1 MNIIESDRPR
11 SSPSNEMIFMQP
23 HVERYFSECRIMVYT
38 ETTELLQ
45 FEKTENIM
53 MSFMWKLLGRDVN
66 ADIFAAWVRDCC
78 GNYESS
84 NSLELAR
91 LFFDECLY
99 QLGEDFVKKTW
110 NLLGQSIYYCG
121 NLPPNLRQAI
131 YFFFIEFSK
140 NRFNWKELFTEEDND
155 DSTGA
160 TLIWDLDYGEIIAEY
175 YGLSQM
181 LANL

>member
-1 MNIIESDRPR
+1 
-11 SSPSNEMIFMQP
+11 MQP
-23 HVERYFSECRIMVYT
+23 HVERYFSECMVKVYI

-45 FEKTENIM
+45 FEKTENIL
-53 MSFMWKLLGRDVN
+53 MSLLWKLLGRDVN
-66 ADIFAAWVRDCC
+66 ADKFAAWVRECC
-78 GNYESS
+78 GNYQSC

-99 QLGEDFVKKTW
+99 QLGDDYVKKTW

-121 NLPPNLRQAI
+121 KLPLNLREAI

-140 NRFNWKELFTEEDND
+140 KRFNWKELFTEEDNH

-160 TLIWDLDYGEIIAEY
+160 TLIWDENYGQIIVEY

-181 LANL
+181 LADL